1 MRVESP
7 TPARWLVA
15 ALLPLVVA
23 CGPTVPDDP
32 TEALR
37 AFHQT
42 QEGLI
47 TFYDADGTGNCLYD
61 ASPQDMDVAAM
72 NIGQFLGSAV
82 CGSCVE
88 IDGPKG
94 TLRVRIV
101 DSCPDCP
108 LLGHLDLSAE
118 AFEKLAN
125 PIDGRVKVRWR
136 MVSCDNVVGPVRYRF
151 KEGSNPYWAGIQVFN
166 HRQPVTKLEYWKEG
180 AWVTVKRE
188 SYNYFVAPKGMGTGP
203 IKVRVTGLDGQTL
216 EDTFPGPEADN
227 SKIFEGTAQF
237 QPNN

>member
-1 MRVESP
+1 MRVEFP
-7 TPARWLVA
+7 TPASWLVT

-23 CGPTVPDDP
+23 CGPTDP
-32 TEALR
+32 TEPLLAL
-37 AFHQT
+37 HEP

-47 TFYDADGTGNCLYD
+47 TFYAADGTGNCLYD
-61 ASPQDMDVAAM
+61 ASPQDMAVAAL
-72 NIGQFLGSAV
+72 NIGQFLESAV

-88 IDGPKG
+88 INGPKG

-108 LLGHLDLSAE
+108 LRGHLDLSAQ

-125 PIDGRVKVRWR
+125 PLDGRVKVTWR

-151 KEGSNPYWAGIQVFN
+151 KEGSNAFWTGIQVFN
-166 HRQPVTKLEYWKEG
+166 HRQPVTKLDYWKNG
-180 AWVTVKRE
+180 AWVPVERE
-188 SYNYFVAPKGMGTGP
+188 SYNYFVAPKGMGPGP

-216 EDTFPGPEADN
+216 EDTFPAPVSDN
-227 SKIFEGTAQF
+227 SKIFEGAAQF
-237 QPNN
+237 RAN